1 MAQERYLIGPGLKDK
16 LGEVI
21 RRVDGGATPGFSV
34 TPSSVRFEEPF
45 RGRGDFFR
53 IGTYGTA
60 AWALNASATVTLTNV
75 SPTGSTVLVTNVFGA
90 LSTATASRNVGI
102 AKDGTQWYLIQA
114 QCP

>member
-1 MAQERYLIGPGLKDK
+1 MGERYFIGPGLKDK

-21 RRVDGGATPGFSV
+21 RRVDGSSTPGFVV
-34 TPSSVRFEEPF
+34 TGSEPLLEEPL
-45 RGRGDFFR
+45 RNSRFFR
-53 IGTYGTA
+53 IATYGTA

-90 LSTATASRNVGI
+90 LSTATAARNVGI
-102 AKDGTQWYLIQA
+102 ARDGTQWYLIQA